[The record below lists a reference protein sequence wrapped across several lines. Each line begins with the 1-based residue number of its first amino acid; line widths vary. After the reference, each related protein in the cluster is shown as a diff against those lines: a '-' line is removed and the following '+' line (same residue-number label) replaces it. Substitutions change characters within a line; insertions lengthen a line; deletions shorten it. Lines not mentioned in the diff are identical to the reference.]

1 MADKKYTTTIQ
12 SSPWESFN
20 RDDNIVTAYACVDG
34 ALSAT
39 KCDINDASV
48 LSGYTYTD
56 AGISASLG
64 KGTVSLNEMA
74 TKDEV
79 DDKFQQI
86 KKICVDGKTYTTGFD
101 KLQAQINELRAQ
113 IEKPVDTLVTLRR
126 ALKTL
131 KYEREVV

>member
-1 MADKKYTTTIQ
+1 MADKKYTATIQ
-12 SSPWESFN
+12 SSPWDSFN
-20 RDDNIVTAYACVDG
+20 RDDNIVTAYACTDG
-34 ALSAT
+34 ALSSA
-39 KCDINDASV
+39 ISDASV
-48 LSGYTYTD
+48 LSGRTYTD

-64 KGTVSLNEMA
+64 KGTVSFSEMV

-86 KKICVDGKTYTTGFD
+86 KNTCVDGKTLTTGLNQ
-101 KLQAQINELRAQ
+101 LQAQINELRAQ
-113 IEKPVDTLVTLRR
+113 IEKPAGTLETLRR